1 MEMDTWFNL
10 KITQVMKHFTSA
22 HENAGSHIFYQIF
35 INGEQVYEIQNDAA
49 QTYENVKVE
58 FSNGYPRP
66 ESASASQAQYRN
78 FAFSTTA
85 SDDTPMTTQLD
96 QVTSNN
102 T

>member
-1 MEMDTWFNL
+1 MDMDTWFNL

-49 QTYENVKVE
+49 QTYENVKAE

-66 ESASASQAQYRN
+66 AAAVASKAQYRN

-85 SDDTPMTTQLD
+85 SNDAPMTQQLD
-96 QVTSNN
+96 TVTSFNI
-102 T
+102 